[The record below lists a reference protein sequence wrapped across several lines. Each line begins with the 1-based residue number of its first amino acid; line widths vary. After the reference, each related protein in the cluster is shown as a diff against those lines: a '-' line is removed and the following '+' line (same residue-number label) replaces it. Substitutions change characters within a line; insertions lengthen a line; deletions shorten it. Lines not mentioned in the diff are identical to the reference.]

1 MERFISL
8 EAGSDDKDH
17 SHSVWFLAVLWLA
30 TRLNVAKPGELR
42 AWLIGLAFRPA
53 RAEADAATQIDTTQ
67 ISNIPVRVGAHFGV
81 EDYGSPQEWIFCL
94 LFVPA
99 SQRTARISQF
109 NPANFAVKT
118 TFTSLDFGTRGALA
132 AFGYFVLFIQKIGNF
147 VSARLPDG
155 DFLNLEQRLDRAA
168 LSSPLAHPVVRWTL
182 LLLSLA
188 VFAIVCT
195 TPFSL
200 QGQMLFLLALWT
212 AAMFIRRIPG
222 NMSKLILIGLSLLA
236 SARYAWWR
244 MTSTLDLETGWE
256 ILFASLLLIAEIYT
270 WVILVLGYLQTAWP
284 LKRPVAAM
292 PADVSSFPTVDIYI
306 PTYNEPLSVV
316 KPTVLAAKGMD
327 WPKDKLRIYILD
339 DGRRPAFR
347 AFAEEAGVEYM
358 IRDNNRHAKAGN
370 LNSAL
375 KQTNG
380 QYIAIFDCDHLP
392 TRSFLRE
399 SMGWFE
405 RDEKCA
411 MLQTP
416 HHFFSPDPFERN
428 LSTFRRVPN
437 EGALFYGLI
446 QDAND
451 LWNATFFCGS
461 CAVIKRAPLEEI
473 GGIAVE
479 TVTEDAH
486 TALKL
491 HRLGYTTAYINIPL
505 AAGLATESLSG
516 HVGQRIRWARGMAQ
530 IFRIDNPFLGK
541 GLSFFQRI
549 CYGNAMLHFFYGI
562 PRLIFLT
569 APLAYLF
576 FELHLINAA
585 AGMIALYVLPHIIQS
600 NLANAHIQGAHRHSF
615 WAEVYETVLAWYIAL
630 PTTIAMFKP
639 SAGSFNVTAKGGLIT
654 RTYFDWSISKPYI
667 LLIILNFAGLVFG
680 LIRLFYLNTYEAGTV
695 LLNMIWTLYNFLML
709 GVAVGVAT
717 ETRQVRTSHRVS
729 SRLPVTLWLQ
739 DGRQVST
746 VTQDYSLTGLG
757 LDLPDGYQLHVGD
770 HVAVT
775 LLDKDREHVFP
786 AHVIVRKAGSAGIQ
800 FDPLTIEQEAD
811 LVQCTF
817 ARSDAWVGWKNEH
830 DADRPMQGLHEIF
843 TLGVAGYRKLLL
855 ILSDGIKTRQA
866 DLLALLGKKIRR

>member
-8 EAGSDDKDH
+8 KTNRDERDDPH
-17 SHSVWFLAVLWLA
+17 PFWFLIVLWFA
-30 TRLNVAKPGELR
+30 RRLGVTSPGEWR
-42 AWLIGLAFRPA
+42 AWLTGLALRPSHA
-53 RAEADAATQIDTTQ
+53 GAVEVDTTQ
-67 ISNIPVRVGAHFGV
+67 IAALPIRIAAHFGI
-81 EDYGSPQEWIFCL
+81 EDYRSPKEWALCL
-94 LFVPA
+94 LFVPS
-99 SQRTARISQF
+99 SQRTGRISRF
-109 NPANFAVKT
+109 SPANFAVQT
-118 TFTSLDFGTRGALA
+118 TFSSLDLGSRGALA
-132 AFGYFVLFIQKIGNF
+132 AFGYVILFLQKIGDF
-147 VSARLPDG
+147 VTARLPDG
-155 DFLNLEQRLDRAA
+155 DFLKLEQRLDRIASSAPIANPAIRWAA
-168 LSSPLAHPVVRWTL
+168 
-182 LLLSLA
+182 LLLSFA

-200 QGQMLFLLALWT
+200 QGQMLFLVALWT
-212 AAMFIRRIPG
+212 AAMFVRRIQG
-222 NMSKLILIGLSLLA
+222 NMSKLILIGLSLMA
-236 SARYAWWR
+236 TARYAWWR
-244 MTSTLDLETGWE
+244 MTSTLDLETGVE
-256 ILFASLLLIAEIYT
+256 ILFATMLLLAEIYT
-270 WVILVLGYLQTAWP
+270 WIILLLGYIQTAWP
-284 LKRPVAAM
+284 LKRPVAPL

-327 WPKDKLRIYILD
+327 WPQDKLRIFILD

-347 AFAEEAGVEYM
+347 AFAQEAGVEYM

-375 KQTNG
+375 AQTDG

-461 CAVIKRAPLEEI
+461 CAVIKRAPLEQI

-491 HRLGYTTAYINIPL
+491 HRLGYSTAYINMPL
-505 AAGLATESLSG
+505 AAGLATESLSS

-541 GLSFFQRI
+541 GLSLFQRI

-585 AGMIALYVLPHIIQS
+585 AGMIALYVLPHILQS

-630 PTTIAMFKP
+630 PTTVAMFNP

-667 LLIILNFAGLVFG
+667 LLIILNFSGLIFGLV
-680 LIRLFYLNTYEAGTV
+680 RTFYLNTHEAGTV

-729 SRLPVTLWLQ
+729 SRLPVALRLQ
-739 DGRQVST
+739 DGRSIAT
-746 VTQDYSLTGLG
+746 FTQDYSLTGLG
-757 LDLPDGYQLHVGD
+757 LDLPDDYQLGIGD
-770 HVAVT
+770 HVTVT
-775 LLDKDREHVFP
+775 LADQYREHVFP
-786 AHVIVRKAGSAGIQ
+786 AHVIVRKSGSAGIQ
-800 FDPLTIEQEAD
+800 FDPLTTEQEAD

-817 ARSDAWVGWKNEH
+817 ARADAWVGWKNEQ

-843 TLGVAGYRKLLL
+843 TLGVAGYKKLLH
-855 ILSDGIKTRQA
+855 ILSDGLKTRQA
-866 DLLALLGKKIRR
+866 DLLALLGRKFGR